1 MSAMDDDEVVVV
13 ILFLS
18 LFWVGDTN
26 SGVVNLRTMRH
37 DSTAQHG
44 TAYRHRFFSGVKRRG
59 CVALRCTASHL
70 FPFHE

>member
-1 MSAMDDDEVVVV
+1 MDDDEVVVV
-13 ILFLS
+13 VLFLS

-44 TAYRHRFFSGVKRRG
+44 TAYRHRFFSGVKKGRLR
-59 CVALRCTASHL
+59 CVALHSISS
-70 FPFHE
+70 FPLP